1 MQFNVLAFLAALFTV
16 AAAKTDCL
24 TILQGAA
31 CPVGY
36 RVCGPVRI
44 DQTKCC
50 PYGKKWIIGSAS
62 SHDVIGMSEI
72 GHAGPPFAD
81 KITMRPDGRSALGI
95 RWDAAVIRPIHADQ
109 PIPNFQCARLL
120 NK

>member
-62 SHDVIGMSEI
+62 SHDVIGMAEI
-72 GHAGPPFAD
+72 GHAGMFG
-81 KITMRPDGRSALGI
+81 ITIMVPKQKKATANASFQERPL
-95 RWDAAVIRPIHADQ
+95 
-109 PIPNFQCARLL
+109 
-120 NK
+120 